1 MLAKRSKLPLR
12 FKQSKQM
19 SGFTLIE
26 IIAGVVI
33 MAISMTALTAVLF
46 PLAAGSTDPIFQV
59 RAAELGQSLLN
70 EITGKSY
77 DENTNLNTGVRC
89 GENVKACTASGDLKA
104 EDGED
109 TASLFD
115 DVDDYNGYNETM
127 AQLDNSSNYDALY
140 SGFTFIVT
148 VYYDGDYDGT
158 PDNNT
163 SAKRIDIAITT
174 PGNQVFRFA
183 AYKANF

>member
-77 DENTNLNTGVRC
+77 DENTDLNAGIRC
-89 GENVKACTASGDLKA
+89 GEPGTTCTASGNLGP
-104 EDGED
+104 DGEA

-115 DVDDYNGYNETM
+115 DVDDYNGYNQTM

-140 SGFTFIVT
+140 SGFTFTVT
-148 VYYDGDYDGT
+148 VYYDGNYDGT
-158 PDNNT
+158 SDNNT

-174 PGNQVFRFA
+174 PGGQVFRFA